1 MFTKF
6 NQAGNGPY
14 KAGVVIQYGE
24 KILLTHATNSSWR
37 VRPFSIPKGMIE
49 PWETEKDAALREL
62 YEETGIRLDV
72 SIKLSQPESLVMY
85 SPQGKP
91 TSILTYFVA
100 KIDSLDDIG
109 LDREVLPKFML
120 QLSEIDWAG
129 FITIEEAYATIQQA
143 QLIILDRLRG

>member
-24 KILLTHATNSSWR
+24 KILLVHATNSSWR
-37 VRPFSIPKGMIE
+37 VRPFSIPKGTIE

-62 YEETGIRLDV
+62 YEETSIRLDPAM
-72 SIKLSQPESLVMY
+72 LSQPESMVLY

-91 TSILTYFVA
+91 TSALTYFIA
-100 KIDSLDDIG
+100 KIDSLYEIG
-109 LDREVLPKFML
+109 LDREVLPKSML
-120 QLSEIDWAG
+120 QLAEIDWAG
-129 FITIEEAYATIQQA
+129 FITIEKAYDTIQQA

>member
-1 MFTKF
+1 MVFDT
-6 NQAGNGPY
+6 ANGF
-14 KAGVVIQYGE
+14 AGVWHFAEG
-24 KILLTHATNSSWR
+24 
-37 VRPFSIPKGMIE
+37 G
-49 PWETEKDAALREL
+49 
-62 YEETGIRLDV
+62 TGNRLDAT
-72 SIKLSQPESLVMY
+72 IKLSQPESIVMY

-100 KIDSLDDIG
+100 KINSLDDIG
-109 LDREVLPKFML
+109 LDQEVLPKFML